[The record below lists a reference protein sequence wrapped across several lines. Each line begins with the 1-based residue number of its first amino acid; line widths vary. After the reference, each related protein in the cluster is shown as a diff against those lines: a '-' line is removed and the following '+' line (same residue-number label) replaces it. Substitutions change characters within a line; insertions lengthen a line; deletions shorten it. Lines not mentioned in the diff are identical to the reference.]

1 MKKNGLIAGALA
13 VLFTFASVSC
23 ANSVAEEI
31 PATPSLQDVIT
42 TTEKTSVDLSNE
54 VFELADNSEIVITK
68 AITLTG
74 GSSKYDFKGATV
86 KVKTSGARLENVTN
100 IKELIIDEAVG
111 DGDVTVKNCDIETL
125 TVNGGG
131 ANSIHIEDV
140 VVKQVAVAKEGVRL
154 VLEGASSVASV
165 EVKAKCVLD
174 SSSTS
179 AKISNVKVEA
189 AVKNI
194 EIKGQMKIEKLV
206 ASSTEFKV
214 TISSNDVKVE
224 AAVVKTA
231 DGKTAKVT
239 VEAAEGITVKE
250 IPQPADEEEE
260 QEDETEKG
268 DADNPNPV
276 FSYKYEPLHAVYSVT
291 GVPQEEV
298 PQWVINTITL
308 EDCEDGVKFVFH
320 KPSETDCPDSYRM
333 VWIDAHHIDSN
344 MNENVGVSPKESV
357 IEAFNNGETE
367 TLEFS
372 FPFVLPGK
380 TVSLCI
386 QYGYATPNYAEYK
399 EVRLYYTVNTAHG
412 KAMVDE
418 LPENFDDSDYV
429 TIKDGRYLEIQN
441 ITLPKGKNYR
451 SIIQVFEYD
460 PNVTTDPNQIGYKES
475 PDHTP
480 ETNDKYD
487 LIDFCE
493 IEKRYPYIYAILHY
507 EFELD
512 EYPNIYTRCHM
523 YTTQKYENVFKGSAF
538 FVNAN
543 KAEKVSDT
551 EYKTSA
557 QWFKALLKALED
569 EGDLFTITLTDTPDA
584 GKFFGEICWEDMN
597 DVPNYVLDLS
607 QTELTYIPGWN
618 TGNQI
623 YNGGNG
629 TKIVGVI
636 LPNTIEKIDD
646 GAFYETSIKSIEIP
660 ASVKWIGKTIL
671 PNSAYSDEWAEI
683 IQSNKSEWYGYDGGG
698 ADDDAKAEL
707 LRRWNNRVIE
717 GATPLVNEPGGL
729 FFQWSRYFRVE

>member
-1 MKKNGLIAGALA
+1 
-13 VLFTFASVSC
+13 
-23 ANSVAEEI
+23 
-31 PATPSLQDVIT
+31 
-42 TTEKTSVDLSNE
+42 
-54 VFELADNSEIVITK
+54 
-68 AITLTG
+68 
-74 GSSKYDFKGATV
+74 
-86 KVKTSGARLENVTN
+86 
-100 IKELIIDEAVG
+100 
-111 DGDVTVKNCDIETL
+111 
-125 TVNGGG
+125 
-131 ANSIHIEDV
+131 
-140 VVKQVAVAKEGVRL
+140 
-154 VLEGASSVASV
+154 
-165 EVKAKCVLD
+165 
-174 SSSTS
+174 
-179 AKISNVKVEA
+179 
-189 AVKNI
+189 
-194 EIKGQMKIEKLV
+194 
-206 ASSTEFKV
+206 
-214 TISSNDVKVE
+214 
-224 AAVVKTA
+224 
-231 DGKTAKVT
+231 
-239 VEAAEGITVKE
+239 
-250 IPQPADEEEE
+250 
-260 QEDETEKG
+260 
-268 DADNPNPV
+268 
-276 FSYKYEPLHAVYSVT
+276 
-291 GVPQEEV
+291 
-298 PQWVINTITL
+298 
-308 EDCEDGVKFVFH
+308 
-320 KPSETDCPDSYRM
+320 M

-460 PNVTTDPNQIGYKES
+460 PNVTTDPKQIGYKES
-475 PDHTP
+475 QDHTP
-480 ETNDKYD
+480 ETNNKYD

-557 QWFKALLKALED
+557 QWFKGLLKALED
-569 EGDLFTITLTDTPDA
+569 EGDLFKITLTDTPDA
-584 GKFFGEICWEDMN
+584 GTFFGEICWEDMN

-618 TGNQI
+618 TGNRL
-623 YNGGNG
+623 YAYDNG
-629 TKIVGVI
+629 TKVGNGNKIVEVI
-636 LPNTIEKIDD
+636 LPDTIEKIDD
-646 GAFYETSIKSIEIP
+646 AAFYDTSIESIEIP
-660 ASVKWIGKTIL
+660 ASVKWIGGAIL
-671 PNSAYSDEWAEI
+671 PDSVYSERPTNRIKIQGFDKAKWYWLEYGVNDAEKAASKEI
-683 IQSNKSEWYGYDGGG
+683 WDQCDTKKSNTLIYE
-698 ADDDAKAEL
+698 EE
-707 LRRWNNRVIE
+707 NV
-717 GATPLVNEPGGL
+717 
-729 FFQWSRYFRVE
+729 FHQWRRYFRVE